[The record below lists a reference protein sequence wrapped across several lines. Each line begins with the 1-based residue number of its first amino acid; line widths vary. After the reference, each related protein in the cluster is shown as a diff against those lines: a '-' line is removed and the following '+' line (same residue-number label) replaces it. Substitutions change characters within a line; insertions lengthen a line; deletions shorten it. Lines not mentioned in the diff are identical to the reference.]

1 MSQDPI
7 IELINIKHSYSGR
20 IVLDISDMSFQAGG
34 LYGVVGPNGA
44 GKTTLLKILSL
55 LEAPREGTVRFE
67 GQSVDFSNN
76 GLCSLRRQTTLVM
89 QDPLLFRNTVL
100 KNVTYGLWVRG
111 VEKSERKRRGL
122 EVLDTVGLTRY
133 ADHKAQHLSG
143 GEVQRVAIARALAT
157 NPKVLLLD
165 EPTANLDRPHASS
178 IVDTL
183 LEINTLYGTTIILA
197 THNLRQAYGFSNDV
211 VSLLDGRS
219 VGSHPDNLFRGE
231 IIEKNGR
238 TWLAIDDHNGFYVV
252 IERQGPAYAS
262 VDPKEIIIS
271 REPFESSALNCLS
284 GKIVGLHQEG
294 SLIRL
299 TVDTGVPFVSVI
311 TLNSFKEM
319 LLNIN
324 TTVYLTFKAA
334 SVEVY

>member
-1 MSQDPI
+1 MSQQPI
-7 IELINIKHSYSGR
+7 LQLLNVKHSYNGR
-20 IVLDISDMSFQAGG
+20 IVLDIPDMSFQAGG

-55 LEAPREGTVRFE
+55 LEKPREGIVRFQ

-89 QDPLLFRNTVL
+89 QEPLLFHNTVL
-100 KNVTYGLWVRG
+100 RNVTYGLWVRG
-111 VEKSERKRRGL
+111 VEKSERKKRGL

-133 ADHKAQHLSG
+133 ANRKAQHLSG

-157 NPKVLLLD
+157 RPKVLLLD

-183 LEINTLYGTTIILA
+183 LKINTLYGTTIILA
-197 THNLRQAYGFSNDV
+197 THNLRQAYVFSNDV

-219 VGSHPDNLFRGE
+219 VGSHPDNLFRGKIVE
-231 IIEKNGR
+231 HKGR
-238 TWLAIDDHNGFYVV
+238 AWLSINESSGFYV
-252 IERQGPAYAS
+252 ISDQRGPAHAS
-262 VDPKEIIIS
+262 VDPKEIIVS
-271 REPFESSALNCLS
+271 RDPFESSALNCLS

-299 TVDTGVPFVSVI
+299 TVDTGVPFVSLI
-311 TLNSFKEM
+311 TMASFEEM
-319 LLNIN
+319 QLNIN